1 MSASTLL
8 PGSPQSLRYLCVL
21 QAASHYWHAQK
32 FQKSYSGVRADGR
45 YRTGRWFSPQRTD
58 NRRKQG
64 VKWCL
69 QESSMFLAEV
79 RFQSFW
85 RQVLTFQ
92 KQGRRDGRAAWPH
105 KAPKVAKAA
114 CAGRAERGEVCRGQ
128 YSRRRPVRL
137 GASR

>member
-1 MSASTLL
+1 M
-8 PGSPQSLRYLCVL
+8 
-21 QAASHYWHAQK
+21 
-32 FQKSYSGVRADGR
+32 
-45 YRTGRWFSPQRTD
+45 
-58 NRRKQG
+58 
-64 VKWCL
+64 KWCL

-114 CAGRAERGEVCRGQ
+114 CAGQAEPGGGMQRAVLQAEACEAGCQQMSSRTERGGTGKTL
-128 YSRRRPVRL
+128 S
-137 GASR
+137 S